1 MELYEITESM
11 TKALDAHADE
21 SRASMKSQGDTM
33 RNALGRV
40 ESNRKELQGFRE
52 ESASS
57 TATIRAN
64 LENMTALLGEVRDDV
79 KSIDR
84 KSTTHGVRLDVLE
97 STIHDYGMATEP
109 PHINLKSKYT
119 APILAVCLLLFT
131 IGFFSLIGVN
141 LSHQAEVLLH
151 LTDDVVE

>member
-1 MELYEITESM
+1 MELDEVKESM
-11 TKALDAHADE
+11 AKALDAHAQE
-21 SRASMKSQGDTM
+21 SRASMQAHGDTI
-33 RNALGRV
+33 RHALGRV
-40 ESNRKELQGFRE
+40 ESNRKEIQGFRE
-52 ESASS
+52 ESASR
-57 TATIRAN
+57 TATISAN

-97 STIHDYGMATEP
+97 STIHDHGMVEP